1 MQAPVSVSAGVEPR
15 QVLHP
20 APAVVDTHLGSRE
33 VVRVSTIGTYMD
45 SKGRWYAAQTLPQT
59 FSWTSEFLENICE
72 KKLQECC
79 TLFTLYEFK
88 VLALINNLNT
98 ISKVLHADAAA

>member
-1 MQAPVSVSAGVEPR
+1 MVSWSAEKAEQCSGLAATTGAAA
-15 QVLHP
+15 QQQSP
-20 APAVVDTHLGSRE
+20 AAAACEHEQGE
-33 VVRVSTIGTYMD
+33 VCI
-45 SKGRWYAAQTLPQT
+45 KGRWYAAQTLPQT

>member
-1 MQAPVSVSAGVEPR
+1 MFLCPQSCVSVLCVNLFGIRSPHAHAAAR
-15 QVLHP
+15 NY
-20 APAVVDTHLGSRE
+20 TH
-33 VVRVSTIGTYMD
+33 VYV
-45 SKGRWYAAQTLPQT
+45 KGRWYAAQTLPQT

>member
-1 MQAPVSVSAGVEPR
+1 MHCYSM
-15 QVLHP
+15 
-20 APAVVDTHLGSRE
+20 
-33 VVRVSTIGTYMD
+33 II
-45 SKGRWYAAQTLPQT
+45 KGRWYAAQTLPQT